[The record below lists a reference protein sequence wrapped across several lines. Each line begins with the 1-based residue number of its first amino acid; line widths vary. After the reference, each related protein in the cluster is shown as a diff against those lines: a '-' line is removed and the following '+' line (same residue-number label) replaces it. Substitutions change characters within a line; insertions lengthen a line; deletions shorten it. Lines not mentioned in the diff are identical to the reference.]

1 MPHQGTAWYE
11 AAVGRLAGRLLRVAN
26 GLVPTDVEKIVDI
39 DLTQIP
45 QLPATHAHYE
55 RRLEARLRA
64 ERDNARNRT
73 ERQEIYIRD
82 WTDLYKLMAEA
93 TEANAP
99 LLHRAIH
106 NACDMSHYTPPLPG
120 FDGPRA
126 WNMVLAAMLRTTN
139 RSKSERQY
147 YKIAEYN
154 QTRPEHRLQAGCD
167 PDAFSKR
174 ALAFMIHIRPNMPQ
188 QYSDQDTADYLFD
201 LLPAAYRP
209 EVKIA
214 QYELSIQGKQ
224 RDFDLIMTRCRQRL

>member
-1 MPHQGTAWYE
+1 
-11 AAVGRLAGRLLRVAN
+11 
-26 GLVPTDVEKIVDI
+26 
-39 DLTQIP
+39 
-45 QLPATHAHYE
+45 
-55 RRLEARLRA
+55 
-64 ERDNARNRT
+64 
-73 ERQEIYIRD
+73 
-82 WTDLYKLMAEA
+82 MAQA

-188 QYSDQDTADYLFD
+188 QYSDQDTADYPTDDNPADLFTKI
-201 LLPAAYRP
+201 LSRQPFERHRKFVLNLAADAAVEQARV
-209 EVKIA
+209 E
-214 QYELSIQGKQ
+214 
-224 RDFDLIMTRCRQRL
+224 RQAKVDASSVREQTSKT

>member
-1 MPHQGTAWYE
+1 MDTPTYPGTKSSRSTDEGDSRTLYTHFPAVPGEDPMPHQGAAWYE

-45 QLPATHAHYE
+45 QLPASHAHYE

-147 YKIAEYN
+147 YKVGSRRVCSVLGVE
-154 QTRPEHRLQAGCD
+154 
-167 PDAFSKR
+167 
-174 ALAFMIHIRPNMPQ
+174 
-188 QYSDQDTADYLFD
+188 
-201 LLPAAYRP
+201 
-209 EVKIA
+209 
-214 QYELSIQGKQ
+214 
-224 RDFDLIMTRCRQRL
+224 